1 MLDRDGFRPNV
12 GIILLN
18 QKNQVFWGK
27 RIRTHSW
34 QFPQGGID
42 RGENPEQAMFR
53 ELHEEVG
60 LKPDHVRIVA
70 RTRDWLR
77 YEVPDRF
84 IRRESRGHY
93 RGQKQIWFLLQLVG
107 FDTDLNLRATDHP
120 EFDAW
125 RWNDYWVPL
134 DAVVEFKRG
143 VYEMALT
150 ELSRFLPRHDGFERD
165 EAFGSRGDSRY
176 QQRRPFGHRGPY
188 SMVRNAPA
196 HEDEH
201 GHHFANLE
209 LPPGASFDPN
219 PPSDFGN
226 HQDPQHFDAAAK
238 VKATQSDELAHEDG
252 HAHDHSSDISTTTH
266 EP

>member
-18 QKNQVFWGK
+18 HKNQVFWGK

-42 RGENPEQAMFR
+42 RGETPEQAMFR

-60 LKPDHVRIVA
+60 LQPQHVRLVA

-77 YEVPDRF
+77 YEVPDRY
-84 IRRESRGHY
+84 IRRDARGHY
-93 RGQKQIWFLLQLVG
+93 RGQKQIWFLLQLTG
-107 FDTDLNLRATDHP
+107 HDWDLNLRATDHP

-134 DAVVEFKRG
+134 DVVVEFKRD

-150 ELSRFLPRHDGFERD
+150 ELARFVPRQDQRTRYLRSGMRTREHREPASIPPVLPGLLRSGIL
-165 EAFGSRGDSRY
+165 
-176 QQRRPFGHRGPY
+176 QRPPG
-188 SMVRNAPA
+188 
-196 HEDEH
+196 
-201 GHHFANLE
+201 LE
-209 LPPGASFDPN
+209 LPPGASFDP
-219 PPSDFGN
+219 
-226 HQDPQHFDAAAK
+226 DPQ
-238 VKATQSDELAHEDG
+238 TGGHE
-252 HAHDHSSDISTTTH
+252 H
-266 EP
+266 

>member
-1 MLDRDGFRPNV
+1 MLDREGFRPNV

-42 RGENPEQAMFR
+42 RGESPEQAMFR

-60 LKPDHVRIVA
+60 LQPEHVRIVA

-84 IRRESRGHY
+84 IRRDARGFY
-93 RGQKQIWFLLQLVG
+93 KGQKQIWYLLQLVAP
-107 FDTDLNLRATDHP
+107 DWNVNLRATSHP

-125 RWNDYWVPL
+125 RWNDFWVPL
-134 DAVVEFKRG
+134 DVVVEFKRG

-150 ELSRFLPRHDGFERD
+150 ELSRFLPRYENRNRYLR
-165 EAFGSRGDSRY
+165 GSMRSHEGDSHM
-176 QQRRPFGHRGPY
+176 QVEF
-188 SMVRNAPA
+188 SMGMNVRM
-196 HEDEH
+196 
-201 GHHFANLE
+201 E
-209 LPPGASFDPN
+209 LPPGASFDP
-219 PPSDFGN
+219 
-226 HQDPQHFDAAAK
+226 DPQKDLNEMDPTRPAGPAR
-238 VKATQSDELAHEDG
+238 S
-252 HAHDHSSDISTTTH
+252 
-266 EP
+266 

>member
-18 QKNQVFWGK
+18 QKSQVFWGK

-60 LKPDHVRIVA
+60 LHPQHVQVLA

-84 IRRESRGHY
+84 IRRDARGHY

-107 FDTDLNLRATDHP
+107 HDWDLNLRATDHP

-125 RWNDYWVPL
+125 RWNEYWVPL
-134 DAVVEFKRG
+134 DVVVEFKRG

-150 ELSRFLPRHDGFERD
+150 ELARYVPRLDFRVDDRAEQRNRFLRAGSRHRDANPGFGSGDGF
-165 EAFGSRGDSRY
+165 
-176 QQRRPFGHRGPY
+176 
-188 SMVRNAPA
+188 A
-196 HEDEH
+196 HSALH
-201 GHHFANLE
+201 GGFHGFE
-209 LPPGASFDPN
+209 LPPGASFDP
-219 PPSDFGN
+219 
-226 HQDPQHFDAAAK
+226 DPQ
-238 VKATQSDELAHEDG
+238 TNLAPLFPGE
-252 HAHDHSSDISTTTH
+252 
-266 EP
+266 EPQA

>member
-42 RGENPEQAMFR
+42 RGETPEQAMFR
-53 ELHEEVG
+53 ELHEEIG
-60 LKPDHVRIVA
+60 LQPTHVRVVA

-77 YEVPDRF
+77 YEVPDRY
-84 IRRESRGHY
+84 IRRDARGHY
-93 RGQKQIWFLLQLVG
+93 KGQKQIWYLLQLLG
-107 FDTDLNLRATDHP
+107 HDWDLNLRATDHP

-134 DAVVEFKRG
+134 DVVVEFKRG

-150 ELSRFLPRHDGFERD
+150 ELARYLPRNDHRNRYLRSGMRTREGGELQGVSPYRT
-165 EAFGSRGDSRY
+165 GSATSNPG
-176 QQRRPFGHRGPY
+176 
-188 SMVRNAPA
+188 
-196 HEDEH
+196 
-201 GHHFANLE
+201 LE
-209 LPPGASFDPN
+209 LPPGASFDP
-219 PPSDFGN
+219 
-226 HQDPQHFDAAAK
+226 DPQNSQPAPLEFLD
-238 VKATQSDELAHEDG
+238 TQPPLDQ
-252 HAHDHSSDISTTTH
+252 TQ
-266 EP
+266 